1 MSAYNLV
8 RGGPN
13 FTKTFF
19 SFNAQKIVSVN
30 AVYILSL
37 SSSVPEIFA
46 LKLESCRESHQ
57 FLNVFLQWQILREAV
72 PPNVVLALTPQPRDT
87 SSAKVSSGY
96 TP

>member
-8 RGGPN
+8 RGGRN
-13 FTKTFF
+13 FIKIFL
-19 SFNAQKIVSVN
+19 FNVERIVFVN

-37 SSSVPEIFA
+37 SSLVPEIFE
-46 LKLESCRESHQ
+46 LKLESCRKSHR
-57 FLNVFLQWQILREAV
+57 FLHVFLPSHILRGVV
-72 PPNVVLALTPQPRDT
+72 PPKVVLALTPPPRDT